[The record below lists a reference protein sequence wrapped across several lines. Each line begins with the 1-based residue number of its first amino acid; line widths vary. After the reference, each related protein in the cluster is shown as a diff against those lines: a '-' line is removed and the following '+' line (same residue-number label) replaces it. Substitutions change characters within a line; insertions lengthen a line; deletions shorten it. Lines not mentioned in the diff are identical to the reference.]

1 MALGETT
8 KYLIN
13 TNTPLR
19 FVKGIY
25 QIEHSCL
32 ITRTKRLRMF
42 RQPKVELT
50 FALFVHKLKTILG
63 LLNVLLRFTRQKYS
77 GHYIP

>member
-32 ITRTKRLRMF
+32 ITGMKRLRMF

-50 FALFVHKLKTILG
+50 FALFVHKL
-63 LLNVLLRFTRQKYS
+63 NVDFYLQGNPKHISINSLESWQ
-77 GHYIP
+77 